1 MCLCGNWNKH
11 CAPQPMKVVKRFGVL
26 FLFGAV
32 ILLLIPACEST
43 YLGRWVAWNFSDIED
58 YKKFPYR
65 EVSNASPVFNFAVA
79 AAPKVN
85 TVSYQYK
92 GKDYKKPIADFID
105 QTGTTAFII
114 IKNDTILFEGYGN
127 GYTRSSINTS
137 FSIAKSITSMLVGIA
152 IDEGAINSTNDPIT
166 MYIPEL
172 LESDEQIKEVSLANL
187 LMMQSGFYYRDHD
200 LVWGDKP
207 KNYYHPCLRSRT
219 LKVKMD
225 EPPGER
231 WQYMGYNPI
240 LCGIILERVTGG
252 SVSNY
257 FENKIWSGL
266 GMEFPASWSI
276 DSEEGQMEKME
287 SGVNGRAIDFAKLG
301 RLMLLDGNWEGK
313 QIISKAW
320 VKECTSLEGS
330 IKAWDGV
337 HYKNFWWIYP
347 ANEKHPVSYA
357 ATGHLGQFI
366 FVSPSEQT
374 IIVRFGKDMGKV
386 DSWIKIFRHMAT
398 QVAR

>member
-1 MCLCGNWNKH
+1 M
-11 CAPQPMKVVKRFGVL
+11 
-26 FLFGAV
+26 
-32 ILLLIPACEST
+32 LIPACEST

-65 EVSNASPVFNFAVA
+65 EVDNVSPVFNFAVA
-79 AAPKVN
+79 ASPRVK
-85 TVSYQYK
+85 TVSYQFK
-92 GKDYKKPIADFID
+92 GKDYLKSVIDFVD
-105 QTGTTAFII
+105 QTETTAFII
-114 IKNDTILFEGYGN
+114 IKNDSILFEGYGN

-172 LESDEQIKEVSLANL
+172 LESDEQIKEVTLANL

-225 EPPGER
+225 EPPGKR

-240 LCGIILERVTGG
+240 LCGILLERVTGE
-252 SVSNY
+252 SVSGY
-257 FENKIWSGL
+257 FQNKIWSEL

-320 VKECTSLEGS
+320 VKEYTSPEGN
-330 IKAWDGV
+330 IKAGDGV
-337 HYKNFWWIYP
+337 NYKNFCGFFP
-347 ANEKHPVSYA
+347 ANEKHPVSFA

-386 DSWIKIFRHMAT
+386 DSWIKIFRGLST
-398 QVAR
+398 QVSK